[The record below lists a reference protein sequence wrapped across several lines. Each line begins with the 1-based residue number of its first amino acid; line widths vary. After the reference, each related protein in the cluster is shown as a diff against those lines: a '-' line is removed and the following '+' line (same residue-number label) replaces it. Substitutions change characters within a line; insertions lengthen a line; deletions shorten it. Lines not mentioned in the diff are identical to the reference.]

1 VQAILSV
8 ASCSK
13 NANQPFFILPTK
25 NPLRPTFLR
34 YFLAKRLAAKGFY
47 LNNPAV
53 LPHKQHGNT
62 A

>member
-1 VQAILSV
+1 LPFAQKTLIKHFFCCQPKAF
-8 ASCSK
+8 A
-13 NANQPFFILPTK
+13 ANL
-25 NPLRPTFLR
+25 LR
-34 YFLAKRLAAKGFY
+34 YFLAKRLAAKAFY